1 MFVPIPVS
9 KSPFTSRLTAVE
21 LGLDDVVEEDVEL
34 LVGVEICVVDVDRLS
49 ATDDVCVV
57 LAEESLVDA
66 LLVVVMIMVSDWKST
81 VVVLV
86 TYTVAV

>member
-1 MFVPIPVS
+1 
-9 KSPFTSRLTAVE
+9 LTAVE